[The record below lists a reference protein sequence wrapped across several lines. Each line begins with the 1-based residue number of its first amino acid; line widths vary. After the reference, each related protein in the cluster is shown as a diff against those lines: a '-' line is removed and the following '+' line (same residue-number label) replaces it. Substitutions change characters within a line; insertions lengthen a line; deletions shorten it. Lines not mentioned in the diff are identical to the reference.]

1 MPIPPTI
8 KKIGESGLVFAKD
21 KTTNQVTAIAT
32 TADMQIGL
40 SNSPASLSINGS
52 FSVKTLDI
60 ALAAGTAY
68 DIPSAVTNVNVTTS
82 GASGTVTLRLPSN
95 PKKGQLIYIKDAAGN
110 ATVVSI
116 TVIGSP
122 LGTKKNNN
130 ITAHLIDKNNSSL
143 ITASYGTLQLL
154 WSDTEWYTVSTA
166 ALAAGGGGGSGDVVG
181 PASATDNTIARFDS
195 TTGKLIQG
203 SGVVIDD
210 SNNITTAGDIAVNGG
225 DLTSSATTF
234 NLLNSTVTTLNV
246 GGAATTLEIGAA
258 TGTTS
263 INNALTV
270 DGSTTLGDS
279 SVDTVTING
288 TTTFAGSSVTTTFN
302 GDIAVNGG
310 DFTSS
315 AATFNLLNSGVT
327 TLNIGG
333 GASTATNI
341 GHASGL
347 TTIAGD
353 LKVAGNNIRSSGGSA
368 AINLSGT
375 NVTVYGDLEVA
386 GDDILSFGGVSAI
399 KLNGSGNVAIS
410 GDLTV
415 TGNDIKASGGTTA
428 ISLSGADVTI
438 AGDLAVNGG
447 DLTTTAATMN
457 LVNAATTVN
466 LGSTA
471 IARTTNIATGAANQT
486 VTLGSTTGASAT
498 TINAG
503 TGVVTIAST
512 TTSNAD
518 ALIGAA
524 EIGTHPYAGSNY
536 AMFGH
541 KDLNH
546 AVDGNYALVQS
557 NVGDTF
563 LGAVADKIIYL
574 KNGTKFLGSFYY
586 DSSFFNKTFIYLD
599 GAVGSPTV
607 VTIGS
612 THTTSNTTINAGS
625 GSIDIGTTP
634 QSRSINIGTG
644 TSVQTIGIGTGAAA
658 NAITIGSN
666 AASIVSINGGDA
678 LNLYTDNGSLTID
691 SGTGNTSI
699 GTFGYARTTDIA
711 TGAANQTVTLGS
723 THGGSATTINAG
735 SGSITITSTTTSN
748 ADALIGAA
756 EIGTH
761 PYAGSNYA
769 MFGHKDLNHAA
780 DGNYA
785 LVQSNVG
792 DTFLGAVADKIIYL
806 KNGTKFLGSFYYD
819 SSFFNKT
826 FLSLD
831 GAVGSPTVV
840 TIGSTHTTS
849 NTTINAGS
857 GSIDIGITPQSR
869 SINIGTGTSI
879 QTIGIGTGAAA
890 NAITIGSNAA
900 SIVSIN
906 GGDALNL
913 YTDNGSLTIDSG
925 TGNTN
930 IGTFGYARTTN
941 IATGAAN
948 QTVTLGSTHGGSATT
963 INAGSGS
970 IIITSTTTS
979 NADAL
984 IGAAEIG
991 THPYAGS
998 NYAMF
1003 GHKDLN
1009 HAVDGNYALVQSNVG
1024 DTFLGAAADKIIYLK
1039 NGTKFLGS
1047 FYYDSSFFNKTFLS
1061 LDGAVGSPAVVT
1073 IGSTHTTSNTTINAG
1088 SGSIDIG
1095 TTPQSRSIN
1104 IGTGTSIQT
1113 IGIGTGAAANA
1124 ITIGSNVASIVSI
1137 NGGDTLNLYTDNG
1150 SLTIDSGTGNTNI
1163 GTFGYARTTNI
1174 ATGAANQ
1181 TVVLGSTHGGS
1192 ATTINAGSGSIT
1204 ITSTTT
1210 SSADALIGA
1219 AEIGTHP
1226 YAGSNYAMFGHKD
1239 LNHAVD
1245 GNYALVQSNVGDTF
1259 LGAVA
1264 DKIIYFK
1271 NGTKSL
1277 GYFYYSSFF
1286 AKTIFSLD
1294 GAVGSPTAVTIG
1306 STHTTSNTTIN
1317 AGSGSIDIGITP
1329 QSRSINI
1336 GTGTSVQTIGIGTG
1350 AAANAITIGSNAASI
1365 VSINGGDA
1373 LNLYT
1378 DNGSLTIDSGTGNTS
1393 IGTFGYARTTD
1404 IATGAANQTV
1414 ALGSTHGGSSLT
1426 LNAGSGSLGIGT
1438 SNAVRSISIGTGT
1451 SVQTIGIGTGAA
1463 ANLISIGSNAAST
1476 VSINGGDALNLYAD
1490 GGTIT
1495 IDAGGAG
1502 ANAINIGTF
1511 GYAQTISVGNTTG
1524 ATSLAFRA
1532 GSGGITFETNA
1543 TASGDLA
1550 VNGGDLTTTAA
1561 TMNLV
1566 NAATTI
1572 NLGSTAVTRAINI
1585 GTNGTNVQ
1593 TIDIGTGNAANA
1605 ITLGSNAASIVS
1617 INGGDALNLY
1627 TDNGSLTID
1636 SGTGNTSIGT
1646 FGYARTTSIATGAAN
1661 QTVTLGSTHGGS
1673 ALTLNAG
1680 SGSIDIGT
1688 FAAIRTTNIA
1698 TGAAAQTV
1706 TLGSTTGASTTTI
1719 NAGTGY
1725 INASTRVGVNL
1736 SRVPSSMLDIK
1747 QSSDP
1752 TFSSTTI
1759 TNNGSAIRI
1768 EDDDGDAWI
1777 IGAGDNNNL
1786 WFGWTTTASST
1797 TSTAQGF
1804 LNSAANAFT
1813 LMNFTGQHR
1822 CIPESRNIDDY
1833 SNKIGLIVIAI
1844 GQYQN
1849 PLSGST
1855 IGAYNRNIAINDA
1868 TPIIE
1873 LASQRNDKRSFGVVS
1888 ELEDVSDGA
1897 REFAVGKFVSV
1908 TESGGAEDNR
1918 LFINAIGEGAIWVCN
1933 INGNL
1938 ENGDYITT
1946 CEIPGYGMKQEDDI
1960 MRNYTVAKITCDCS
1974 FDLNSSMYECEEFY
1988 NNGIKLI
1995 RAFVGCT
2002 YHCG

>member
-181 PASATDNTIARFDS
+181 PASAIDNTIARFDS

-263 INNALTV
+263 INNALIV

-415 TGNDIKASGGTTA
+415 TGNNIKASGGTTA

-471 IARTTNIATGAANQT
+471 IARTTNIATGAAVQI

-563 LGAVADKIIYL
+563 LGAA
-574 KNGTKFLGSFYY
+574 
-586 DSSFFNKTFIYLD
+586 
-599 GAVGSPTV
+599 
-607 VTIGS
+607 
-612 THTTSNTTINAGS
+612 
-625 GSIDIGTTP
+625 
-634 QSRSINIGTG
+634 
-644 TSVQTIGIGTGAAA
+644 
-658 NAITIGSN
+658 
-666 AASIVSINGGDA
+666 
-678 LNLYTDNGSLTID
+678 
-691 SGTGNTSI
+691 
-699 GTFGYARTTDIA
+699 
-711 TGAANQTVTLGS
+711 
-723 THGGSATTINAG
+723 
-735 SGSITITSTTTSN
+735 
-748 ADALIGAA
+748 
-756 EIGTH
+756 
-761 PYAGSNYA
+761 
-769 MFGHKDLNHAA
+769 
-780 DGNYA
+780 
-785 LVQSNVG
+785 
-792 DTFLGAVADKIIYL
+792 ADKIIYL

-826 FLSLD
+826 FLYLD

-930 IGTFGYARTTN
+930 IGTFGYARTTDIATGAANQAVTLGSTYDGSSLTLNAGSGSLDIGTSNAVRSINIGTGTSIQTIGIGTGAAANAITIGSNAASIVSINGGDALNLYTDNGSLTIDSGTGNTNIGTFGYARITN

-948 QTVTLGSTHGGSATT
+948 QTVALGSTHGGSATT

-1124 ITIGSNVASIVSI
+1124 ITIGSNAASIVSI

-1378 DNGSLTIDSGTGNTS
+1378 DNGSLTIDSGTGNTN

-1572 NLGSTAVTRAINI
+1572 NLGSTAVTRTINI

-1605 ITLGSNAASIVS
+1605 ITIGSNAASIVS

-1706 TLGSTTGASTTTI
+1706 TLGSTAGASSLTL
-1719 NAGTGY
+1719 NAGSNYIATNTRLGINKSAPTSPLHVKCESQTLGLRLEENNSTNYWGIKYGSTEDLDFDYNGTTAGY
-1725 INASTRVGVNL
+1725 LQDGVN
-1736 SRVPSSMLDIK
+1736 V
-1747 QSSDP
+1747 
-1752 TFSSTTI
+1752 
-1759 TNNGSAIRI
+1759 
-1768 EDDDGDAWI
+1768 
-1777 IGAGDNNNL
+1777 
-1786 WFGWTTTASST
+1786 
-1797 TSTAQGF
+1797 
-1804 LNSAANAFT
+1804 ANID
-1813 LMNFTGQHR
+1813 FTGQHR
-1822 CIPESRNIDDY
+1822 SLPVSGNASDFID
-1833 SNKIGLIVIAI
+1833 KTGLIVVSS
-1844 GQYQN
+1844 GQYKN
-1849 PLSGST
+1849 LTSGTSGISINESLPTVELST
-1855 IGAYNRNIAINDA
+1855 TRNQK
-1868 TPIIE
+1868 
-1873 LASQRNDKRSFGVVS
+1873 SVFGVIS
-1888 ELEDVSDGA
+1888 DTEDPNETL
-1897 REFAVGKFVSV
+1897 REYVIGNWGSIYEKMQ
-1908 TESGGAEDNR
+1908 DDDR
-1918 LFINAIGEGAIWVCN
+1918 LIINSLGEGGIWVCN
-1933 INGNL
+1933 INGNF

-1946 CEIPGYGMKQEDDI
+1946 CEIPGYGMKQEDDV

>member
-181 PASATDNTIARFDS
+181 PASAIDNTIARFDS

-263 INNALTV
+263 INNALIV

-415 TGNDIKASGGTTA
+415 TGNNIKASGGTTA

-471 IARTTNIATGAANQT
+471 IARTTNIATGAAVQI

-503 TGVVTIAST
+503 TGVVTIA
-512 TTSNAD
+512 
-518 ALIGAA
+518 
-524 EIGTHPYAGSNY
+524 
-536 AMFGH
+536 
-541 KDLNH
+541 
-546 AVDGNYALVQS
+546 
-557 NVGDTF
+557 
-563 LGAVADKIIYL
+563 
-574 KNGTKFLGSFYY
+574 
-586 DSSFFNKTFIYLD
+586 
-599 GAVGSPTV
+599 
-607 VTIGS
+607 
-612 THTTSNTTINAGS
+612 
-625 GSIDIGTTP
+625 
-634 QSRSINIGTG
+634 
-644 TSVQTIGIGTGAAA
+644 
-658 NAITIGSN
+658 
-666 AASIVSINGGDA
+666 
-678 LNLYTDNGSLTID
+678 
-691 SGTGNTSI
+691 
-699 GTFGYARTTDIA
+699 
-711 TGAANQTVTLGS
+711 
-723 THGGSATTINAG
+723 
-735 SGSITITSTTTSN
+735 
-748 ADALIGAA
+748 
-756 EIGTH
+756 
-761 PYAGSNYA
+761 
-769 MFGHKDLNHAA
+769 
-780 DGNYA
+780 
-785 LVQSNVG
+785 
-792 DTFLGAVADKIIYL
+792 
-806 KNGTKFLGSFYYD
+806 
-819 SSFFNKT
+819 
-826 FLSLD
+826 
-831 GAVGSPTVV
+831 
-840 TIGSTHTTS
+840 
-849 NTTINAGS
+849 
-857 GSIDIGITPQSR
+857 
-869 SINIGTGTSI
+869 
-879 QTIGIGTGAAA
+879 
-890 NAITIGSNAA
+890 
-900 SIVSIN
+900 
-906 GGDALNL
+906 
-913 YTDNGSLTIDSG
+913 
-925 TGNTN
+925 
-930 IGTFGYARTTN
+930 
-941 IATGAAN
+941 
-948 QTVTLGSTHGGSATT
+948 
-963 INAGSGS
+963 
-970 IIITSTTTS
+970 STTTS

-1095 TTPQSRSIN
+1095 ITPQSRSIN

-1124 ITIGSNVASIVSI
+1124 ITIGSNAASIVSI

-1378 DNGSLTIDSGTGNTS
+1378 DNGSLTIDSGTGNTN

-1572 NLGSTAVTRAINI
+1572 NLGSTAVTRTINI

-1605 ITLGSNAASIVS
+1605 ITIGSNAASIVS

-1706 TLGSTTGASTTTI
+1706 TLGSTAGASSLTL
-1719 NAGTGY
+1719 NAGSNYIATNTRLGINKSAPTSPLHVKCESQTLGLRLEENNSTNYWGIKYGSTEDLDFDYNGTTAGY
-1725 INASTRVGVNL
+1725 LQDGVN
-1736 SRVPSSMLDIK
+1736 V
-1747 QSSDP
+1747 
-1752 TFSSTTI
+1752 
-1759 TNNGSAIRI
+1759 
-1768 EDDDGDAWI
+1768 
-1777 IGAGDNNNL
+1777 
-1786 WFGWTTTASST
+1786 
-1797 TSTAQGF
+1797 
-1804 LNSAANAFT
+1804 ANID
-1813 LMNFTGQHR
+1813 FTGQHR
-1822 CIPESRNIDDY
+1822 SLPVSGNASDFID
-1833 SNKIGLIVIAI
+1833 KTGLIVVSS
-1844 GQYQN
+1844 GQYKN
-1849 PLSGST
+1849 LTSGTSGISINESLPTVELST
-1855 IGAYNRNIAINDA
+1855 TRNQK
-1868 TPIIE
+1868 
-1873 LASQRNDKRSFGVVS
+1873 SVFGVIS
-1888 ELEDVSDGA
+1888 DTEDPNETL
-1897 REFAVGKFVSV
+1897 REYVIGNWGSIYEKMQ
-1908 TESGGAEDNR
+1908 DDDR
-1918 LFINAIGEGAIWVCN
+1918 LIINSLGEGGIWVCN
-1933 INGNL
+1933 INGNF

-1946 CEIPGYGMKQEDDI
+1946 CEIPGYGMKQEDDV